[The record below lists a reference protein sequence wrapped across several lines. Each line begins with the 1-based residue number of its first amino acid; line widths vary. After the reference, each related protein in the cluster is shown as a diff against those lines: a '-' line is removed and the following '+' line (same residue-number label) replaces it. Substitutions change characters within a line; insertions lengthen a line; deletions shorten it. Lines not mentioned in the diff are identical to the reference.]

1 MTYPPQGSDERGRD
15 DAAEPAG
22 PPEPAPP
29 ADATRPY
36 APPPYVPA
44 PSAPPAGYGQTP
56 SYGASEPYHPNPPDN
71 PNPPYG
77 GNPPYGQPPA
87 YGQAPA
93 YGRAPA
99 YGQAPQYGAPQ
110 YGTQPYGTQQYGASP
125 YGVPGQQ
132 FGPPPAA
139 PAQKSRVGLIAI
151 LTVVALL
158 VIAGAVVLV
167 MSLRSTVLDAASA
180 ERDVAAQFEQRAGV
194 AIDLTCPGDMKV
206 KAGATYTC
214 RGKTADG
221 ESVTLKL
228 TITDEKTA
236 AYTWTE
242 P

>member
-1 MTYPPQGSDERGRD
+1 MTYPPQGSDEHGRD

-36 APPPYVPA
+36 APPP
-44 PSAPPAGYGQTP
+44 GYGQTP

-77 GNPPYGQPPA
+77 GNPPYGQS
-87 YGQAPA
+87 
-93 YGRAPA
+93 PA
-99 YGQAPQYGAPQ
+99 YGQAPQYEAPQ
-110 YGTQPYGTQQYGASP
+110 YGTQPFGTQQYGTQQYGSSP

-139 PAQKSRVGLIAI
+139 PAQKSKVGLIAI

-167 MSLRSTVLDAASA
+167 MSLQTTVLDAASA